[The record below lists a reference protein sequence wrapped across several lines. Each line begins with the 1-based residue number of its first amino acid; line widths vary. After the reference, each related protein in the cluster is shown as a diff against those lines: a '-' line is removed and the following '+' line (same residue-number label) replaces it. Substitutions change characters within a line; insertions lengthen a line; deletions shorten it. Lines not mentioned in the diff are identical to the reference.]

1 MITQWHNLAIDIER
15 RNYKLW
21 KASRTRSSR
30 SQGLLSSDHG
40 FDTIIHILDELDL
53 VSSESSQ
60 VGNIENTIISLG
72 VLTVDSS
79 NLDVIFIGN
88 GLMQGLSFH
97 QFWQV
102 DVNGGSQTGSHV
114 GWASRDVTEVLVVGE
129 FSFGLND
136 VGGISESLEDSLD
149 IGALLHGDD
158 SKLILLINPDEEVL
172 GGVVEDTS
180 SFWPVSLES
189 SGFKEFIS
197 TLEKEMIGD
206 KLFLLGFGHSLKRV
220 VFTLKLSSEFTEG
233 RSYELLNLLSL

>member
-1 MITQWHNLAIDIER
+1 M
-15 RNYKLW
+15 
-21 KASRTRSSR
+21 RSSC
-30 SQGLLSSDHG
+30 SEGLLSSDHG
-40 FDTIIHILDELDL
+40 FDTIVHILDELDL
-53 VSSESSQ
+53 VSSESSH

-72 VLTVDSS
+72 VLTVDTS
-79 NLDVIFIGN
+79 NLHVIFIGD

-129 FSFGLND
+129 LSLGLND

-149 IGALLHGDD
+149 IGTLLHGDD
-158 SKLILLINPDEEVL
+158 SKLILLVNPDEEVL

-189 SGFKEFIS
+189 SGFKEFVS

-206 KLFLLGFGHSLKRV
+206 KLCLFSVGHSLKRV
-220 VFTLKLSSEFTEG
+220 IFTLKLSSEFTEG
-233 RSYELLNLLSL
+233 RSNKLLNLLSL